1 MTSPTLYY
9 IRHGETE
16 WNASGRFQGWRDIP
30 LNDKG
35 RAQAAQAGS
44 ILRDLLA
51 REQRE
56 HATLPFI
63 ASPLGRA
70 RETMELL
77 RASLGAP
84 REGYAT
90 EDRLRELGFGRW
102 EGMTPA
108 EMAADNPAIFQARN
122 ANKWGVASP
131 GGESYAG
138 LQARVAAWLESLRQ
152 DAVRDAVV
160 VAPGGTMRALMVAR
174 GVESAAEAAERYIEQ
189 GVVYVFE
196 GNRLAKY
203 G

>member
-1 MTSPTLYY
+1 MPLPKLYY

-35 RAQAAQAGS
+35 RAQAAQAGG

-51 REQRE
+51 RERRE
-56 HATLPFI
+56 HALLPFI

-102 EGMTPA
+102 EGMTLA
-108 EMAADNPAIFQARN
+108 EMAADDPAIFEARN
-122 ANKWGVASP
+122 ADKWGVASP
-131 GGESYAG
+131 EGESYAH
-138 LQARVAAWLESLRQ
+138 LQARVGAWLESLRQ
-152 DAVRDAVV
+152 DAVV
-160 VAPGGTMRALMVAR
+160 VAHGGTMRALMVAR
-174 GVESAAEAAERYIEQ
+174 GVESGAEAAERYIEQ

-196 GNRLAKY
+196 GNRLTKY

>member
-1 MTSPTLYY
+1 MPLPTLYY

-30 LNDKG
+30 LNERG
-35 RAQAAQAGS
+35 RAQAAQAGG
-44 ILRDLLA
+44 ILRELLA
-51 REQRE
+51 RDRRE
-56 HATLPFI
+56 HASLPFF

-102 EGMTPA
+102 EGMTLK
-108 EMAADNPAIFQARN
+108 EMAADNPAIFEARN
-122 ANKWGVASP
+122 ADKWGVASP
-131 GGESYAG
+131 EGESYAD
-138 LQARVAAWLESLRQ
+138 LQARVGAWLESL
-152 DAVRDAVV
+152 DRDAVV
-160 VAPGGTMRALMVAR
+160 VAHGGTMRALMVAR
-174 GVESAAEAAERYIEQ
+174 GVERAAEAAERYIEQ

-196 GNRLAKY
+196 GNRLTKY